1 MKFKKTILKNGLR
14 VVTAPMKDTNTVT
27 VIVTAGVGSKYEK
40 KENNGIS
47 HFLEHLFFK
56 GTKKRPKTKDIS
68 SALDAVGGEYN
79 AFTGKEQTAYFA
91 KVDARHF
98 DLALDVISDIYLN
111 SKIEEKEIEKE
122 KGVILQEI
130 NMYED
135 TPMVQAGD
143 VFEELLYG
151 DQPAG
156 WEIIGTKEN
165 IKSLK
170 RPDFLKYLRENY
182 TAPNTVVC
190 VAGNIDPPNPRGG
203 STRAGE
209 KKLIKNI
216 EKIFARMPK
225 KTNGKKKKVVEK
237 QSAPQIKIKTKKTD
251 QTHLVLGFRARN
263 MFHPDRFAL
272 SILAN
277 ILGGTMSSRL
287 FLSVREKLGLAY
299 YINAGFESY
308 TDSGY
313 LAARAGVD
321 TDRKKIEKALKTILG
336 EIRKIREKK
345 VSAGELQKAK
355 DNFRGKMAL
364 SLESSDDIA
373 GFLAG
378 QELMKRKIE
387 TPAEI
392 LARVEKVSADD
403 IMRVARE
410 TFVNEKLNLAMIGPI
425 EDKRF
430 LEKILRV

>member
-1 MKFKKTILKNGLR
+1 MHFEKTILKNGLR
-14 VVTAPMKDTNTVT
+14 VVTAPMKDTQTVT
-27 VIVTAGVGSKYEK
+27 VIVSAGVGSKYETK
-40 KENNGIS
+40 SVNGIS

-98 DLALDVISDIYLN
+98 DLALDVVSDIYLN
-111 SKIEEKEIEKE
+111 SKLEEKEIEKE
-122 KGVILQEI
+122 RGVILQEI

-135 TPMVQAGD
+135 TPVVQIGD
-143 VFEELLYG
+143 VFEKLLYG

-165 IKSLK
+165 VKNLK
-170 RPDFLKYLRENY
+170 RADFLKYLGENY

-190 VAGNIDPPNPRGG
+190 VAGNVD
-203 STRAGE
+203 E
-209 KKLIKNI
+209 KEALGKI
-216 EKIFARMPK
+216 EKIFSKMSRKKNGSKPK
-225 KTNGKKKKVVEK
+225 VKEK
-237 QSAPQIKIKTKKTD
+237 QSKPQIKIKAKKTD
-251 QTHLVLGFRARN
+251 QAHLILGVRAYDT
-263 MFHPDRFAL
+263 FHPDRFVL

-287 FLSVREKLGLAY
+287 FLSVRERLGLAY
-299 YINAGFESY
+299 YVNAGYESY

-313 LAARAGVD
+313 LSIRAGVD
-321 TDRKKIEKALKTILG
+321 TEKSKIEKTVKTIIS
-336 EIRKIREKK
+336 EIKKIRDKK
-345 VSAGELQKAK
+345 VGAKELQRAK

-378 QELMKRKIE
+378 QELMKKKIE
-387 TPAEI
+387 RPAEI
-392 LARVEKVSADD
+392 LSRVDKVSADD
-403 IMRVARE
+403 IMRVARKI
-410 TFVNEKLNLAMIGPI
+410 FVNDKLNLAMIGPV
-425 EDKRF
+425 ENSKF
-430 LEKILRV
+430 LERILRM